1 MGSFPFPDT
10 AEKVR
15 QEAERIAQQAKDAAE
30 KAQQQIQDAGPKV
43 EDEVWMKWDGAV
55 ELEILV

>member
-1 MGSFPFPDT
+1 MGSFTFPDT

-43 EDEVWMKWDGAV
+43 EDEVKSWFGWNGM
-55 ELEILV
+55 EL